1 MSYTKGVSR
10 KGGAFRHLWTHEKP
24 GLPEPAPCILK
35 ASMGRKVNT
44 FVSADERAPR
54 DRKLTREGALTIVLV
69 HPRIPQNTGSIARL
83 CAATGCRLDLIR
95 PLFPIDDAKLKRAGL
110 DYWPLLDVRVFESLD
125 DWFTTQ
131 APTAFAGNTGAAPW
145 LVEVGGTRLYTEA
158 EFRPGD
164 CVFFGDEQD
173 GIPPSLLER
182 LPERQLRLPQQGVR
196 SLNLSMATGI
206 VVYEALRQLGWRG
219 DS

>member
-1 MSYTKGVSR
+1 
-10 KGGAFRHLWTHEKP
+10 
-24 GLPEPAPCILK
+24 
-35 ASMGRKVNT
+35 MGRKANI
-44 FVSADERAPR
+44 FVGADDRAPR
-54 DRKLTREGALTIVLV
+54 DHKLTREDALTIVLV

-125 DWFTTQ
+125 EWFATH
-131 APTAFAGNTGAAPW
+131 PDRKPW
-145 LVEVGGTRLYTEA
+145 LVEVGGTQLYTDA
-158 EFRPGD
+158 QFQAGD
-164 CVFFGDEQD
+164 CIFFGDEQD

-206 VVYEALRQLGWRG
+206 VVYEALRQLNWRG
-219 DS
+219 ET